1 MPGTTPPH
9 GERTPADP
17 PQDERAP
24 AEPPHSERTP
34 TAPSRSERTPAAPSR
49 SMHSPAD
56 PAFSARTDAPL
67 GPPSGTGGEHHPA
80 SPTLASLLATG
91 AGEALELVRAP
102 LGSGVPVHGVGV
114 FDSGE
119 TLAARGQVL
128 IAAGVDDS
136 SDVAPLVLRSAARA
150 GAVAVVVRRGASGPT
165 RRLLEV
171 ADETSTALLTRTP
184 WVEWTELIGMLRA
197 GLAHRGGPAGADSLS
212 DVPLGDLPALARALA
227 ELVGGAVTL
236 EDPDSRVLA
245 FSPTENGA
253 DPLRRLTI
261 LGQQVPRW
269 RLDELASSGFLR
281 TLWSTDDVVHRPAEE
296 RFSERLAIAVRA
308 GEEVLGSIWVAADGS
323 PLPPD
328 ARQALREAARVA
340 APHLLHHR
348 LSAQN
353 GSSRRRQAVRALL
366 EGTGDARS
374 AAATLGLGL
383 GTPCAV
389 LSVTTGGAT
398 TDSTAD
404 GRTVGSRTTEG
415 SRTTDGRAADGRT
428 TADGRATDGR
438 TADGRAAD
446 GTAEAA
452 VHERA
457 LRLASLQVT
466 AHQPA
471 GYAQRSQGRLDVLLP
486 LPGERPEP
494 ARGPTHA
501 GPAHA
506 DAADAGE
513 GPQEG
518 DVRARRLALQLAG
531 AVREAGARPL
541 VAIGPAPTDLAQIPE
556 SRERAHLVLRVL
568 LERPARAGGLEV
580 ADESDVRAAMDA
592 MRVVR
597 AVRELTPPVD
607 GSVRELLAH
616 DAEHRTDL
624 APTLATYLSRFGDVA
639 GTARQLGIHP
649 NTLRYRL
656 RRLRTHFAL
665 DLDDPDVR
673 LLAELGLRAAGLHP
687 AAAGNLRSGPE
698 AET

>member
-9 GERTPADP
+9 GEHTPSG
-17 PQDERAP
+17 
-24 AEPPHSERTP
+24 PPHSGYGLTDPPPSVPAEASLG
-34 TAPSRSERTPAAPSR
+34 APSVPAKASLGAPS
-49 SMHSPAD
+49 
-56 PAFSARTDAPL
+56 
-67 GPPSGTGGEHHPA
+67 GGEEEHHAA

-136 SDVAPLVLRSAARA
+136 SDVAPLALRSAARA

-171 ADETSTALLTRTP
+171 ADETSTALLTRAP

-197 GLAHRGGPAGADSLS
+197 GLAHRGGPAGAESLS

-269 RLDELASSGFLR
+269 RLDELAASGFLR

-308 GEEVLGSIWVAADGS
+308 GEEVLGSIWAAADGS
-323 PLPPD
+323 PLPSD

-348 LSAQN
+348 LSARN
-353 GSSRRRQAVRALL
+353 GSSRRRQALRALL

-374 AAATLGLGL
+374 AAATLGLDL
-383 GTPCAV
+383 DTPCAV

-398 TDSTAD
+398 AD
-404 GRTVGSRTTEG
+404 GKADRSAVDSRTV
-415 SRTTDGRAADGRT
+415 
-428 TADGRATDGR
+428 DGR
-438 TADGRAAD
+438 TADG
-446 GTAEAA
+446 TTEAA

-471 GYAQRSQGRLDVLLP
+471 GFAQRSQGRLDVLLP

-494 ARGPTHA
+494 AGGRAPRADTAHA
-501 GPAHA
+501 GEEPR
-506 DAADAGE
+506 
-513 GPQEG
+513 EG
-518 DVRARRLALQLAG
+518 DIRARRLALQLAG

-541 VAIGPAPTDLAQIPE
+541 VAIGPAPTGLDQAPGSL
-556 SRERAHLVLRVL
+556 ERAHLVLRVL
-568 LERPARAGGLEV
+568 LERPARAGELEV

-597 AVRELTPPVD
+597 AVGELTPAVD
-607 GSVRELLAH
+607 GPVRELLAH

-624 APTLATYLSRFGDVA
+624 APTLAAYLSRFGDVA

-656 RRLRTHFAL
+656 RRLRTRFAL

-673 LLAELGLRAAGLHP
+673 LLAELGLRAAGRHP
-687 AAAGNLRSGPE
+687 APAGSPGHGPE
-698 AET
+698 AEA